1 MLTVRLNI
9 KENALDRVMQS
20 LNAFTSD
27 ELVVINEDQN
37 YLANQKYL
45 HKELEDINNGNVELV
60 SHEELESSLNEVIS
74 KYEDRLEEIISK

>member
-9 KENALDRVMQS
+9 NENALDRVMQS
-20 LNAFTSD
+20 LNAFSSD

-60 SHEELESSLNEVIS
+60 SHEELENSLNEVIS
-74 KYEDRLEEIISK
+74 KYEDRL

>member
-20 LNAFTSD
+20 LNAFSSD
-27 ELVVINEDQN
+27 ELVIINEDQN

-45 HKELEDINNGNVELV
+45 YKELEDINNGNVELV
-60 SHEELESSLNEVIS
+60 SHEELENSLNEVIS
-74 KYEDRLEEIISK
+74 KYEDRL

>member
-9 KENALDRVMQS
+9 NENALDRVMQS
-20 LNAFTSD
+20 LNAFSSD

-45 HKELEDINNGNVELV
+45 HKELEDINNGKVELV
-60 SHEELESSLNEVIS
+60 SHEELENSLNEVIS
-74 KYEDRLEEIISK
+74 KYEDRL

>member
-9 KENALDRVMQS
+9 KENVLDRVMQS

-45 HKELEDINNGNVELV
+45 HKELEDINNGNAEFV
-60 SHEELESSLNEVIS
+60 SHEELESSLNEVIT
-74 KYEDRLEEIISK
+74 KYEDRL

>member
-37 YLANQKYL
+37 YLANQQYL
-45 HKELEDINNGNVELV
+45 HKELEDINNGNAEFV
-60 SHEELESSLNEVIS
+60 SHEDLESSLNDVIA
-74 KYEDRLEEIISK
+74 KYEDRL

>member
-9 KENALDRVMQS
+9 KENVLDRVMQS

-37 YLANQKYL
+37 YLTNQKYL
-45 HKELEDINNGNVELV
+45 HKELEDINNGNAEFL
-60 SHEELESSLNEVIS
+60 SHEELENSLNEVIS
-74 KYEDRLEEIISK
+74 KYEDRL

>member
-20 LNAFTSD
+20 LNAFSSD

-45 HKELEDINNGNVELV
+45 HKELEDINNVNVELV
-60 SHEELESSLNEVIS
+60 SHEELENSLNEVIS
-74 KYEDRLEEIISK
+74 KYEDRL

>member
-20 LNAFTSD
+20 LKAFSSD

-37 YLANQKYL
+37 YLTNQKYL
-45 HKELEDINNGNVELV
+45 HNELEEINSGNAEFV

-74 KYEDRLEEIISK
+74 KYEDRL

>member
-9 KENALDRVMQS
+9 KENVLDRVMKS

-27 ELVVINEDQN
+27 ELIVINEDQN
-37 YLANQKYL
+37 YLADQKYL
-45 HKELEDINNGNVELV
+45 HKELEDISNGNDEFV

-74 KYEDRLEEIISK
+74 KYEDRL

>member
-9 KENALDRVMQS
+9 KENALDRVLQS
-20 LNAFTSD
+20 LKAFTPD

-45 HKELEDINNGNVELV
+45 HKELEEINNGNSEFV
-60 SHEELESSLNEVIS
+60 SHEELESSLHEVIA
-74 KYEDRLEEIISK
+74 KYEDRL

>member
-9 KENALDRVMQS
+9 KENVLDRVMQS

-37 YLANQKYL
+37 YLAKQKYL
-45 HKELEDINNGNVELV
+45 HKELEDINNGNAEFV

-74 KYEDRLEEIISK
+74 KYEDRL

>member
-9 KENALDRVMQS
+9 KENALDRVMES

-37 YLANQKYL
+37 YLDNQEYL
-45 HKELEDINNGNVELV
+45 HQELEDINIGNGEFV
-60 SHEELESSLNEVIS
+60 SHEELERSLNEVIS
-74 KYEDRLEEIISK
+74 KYEDRL

>member
-20 LNAFTSD
+20 LSAFTSD
-27 ELVVINEDQN
+27 ELVVIKEDQN

-45 HKELEDINNGNVELV
+45 HKELEEINNGNAEFV
-60 SHEELESSLNEVIS
+60 SHEELESSLNEVIA
-74 KYEDRLEEIISK
+74 KYEDRL

>member
-1 MLTVRLNI
+1 MLTIRLNI
-9 KENALDRVMQS
+9 KENAVDRVMQT

-45 HKELEDINNGNVELV
+45 HKELEDINKGNAEFV

-74 KYEDRLEEIISK
+74 KYEDRL

>member
-20 LNAFTSD
+20 LNAFSSD

-60 SHEELESSLNEVIS
+60 SHEELENSLNEVIS
-74 KYEDRLEEIISK
+74 KYEDRL

>member
-20 LNAFTSD
+20 LNAFSSD
-27 ELVVINEDQN
+27 ELVIINEDQN

-60 SHEELESSLNEVIS
+60 SHEELENSLNEVIS
-74 KYEDRLEEIISK
+74 KYEDRL

>member
-60 SHEELESSLNEVIS
+60 SHEELENSLNEVIS
-74 KYEDRLEEIISK
+74 KYEDRL

>member
-74 KYEDRLEEIISK
+74 KYEDRL

>member
-45 HKELEDINNGNVELV
+45 HKELEDINNGKVELV
-60 SHEELESSLNEVIS
+60 SHEELENSLNEVIS
-74 KYEDRLEEIISK
+74 KYEDRL